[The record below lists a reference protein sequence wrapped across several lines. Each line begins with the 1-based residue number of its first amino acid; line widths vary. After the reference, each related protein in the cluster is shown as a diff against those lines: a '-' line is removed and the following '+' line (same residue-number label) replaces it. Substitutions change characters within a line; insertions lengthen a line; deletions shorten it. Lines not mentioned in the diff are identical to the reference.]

1 MCGNFE
7 NERVFAPGGLHVE
20 YAGYF
25 FEGDWR
31 SNDQLHIPF
40 ARIGLRAN

>member
-1 MCGNFE
+1 MWGSFE
-7 NERVFAPGGLHVE
+7 NERVFALGGRHAE

-31 SNDQLHIPF
+31 
-40 ARIGLRAN
+40 